1 MDGFYYKG
9 LGREEKAAYEQM
21 KTGFEQLMPAVRVI
35 RLERERL
42 AEVYLRLKLDTP
54 LLFYVTGELSQGR
67 PDGSGGGAGTAVQ
80 QPHDGGPEAEAAE
93 DLRRIRRGAGGIL
106 NRNTDGGD
114 GGAVPAM
121 AALRRHSVIS
131 GGA

>member
-54 LLFYVTGELSQGR
+54 LLCYVTGYSYR
-67 PDGSGGGAGTAVQ
+67 
-80 QPHDGGPEAEAAE
+80 
-93 DLRRIRRGAGGIL
+93 
-106 NRNTDGGD
+106 
-114 GGAVPAM
+114 
-121 AALRRHSVIS
+121 
-131 GGA
+131 

>member
-42 AEVYLRLKLDTP
+42 AEVFSGEARLIISRFDAEETLAVCGSADLDSVIDAAGIRLAGIVPEDGLLAMHGSCRELLQRKSHGFSAIERIAARLEGEAVP
-54 LLFYVTGELSQGR
+54 L
-67 PDGSGGGAGTAVQ
+67 GS
-80 QPHDGGPEAEAAE
+80 
-93 DLRRIRRGAGGIL
+93 LRRF
-106 NRNTDGGD
+106 
-114 GGAVPAM
+114 
-121 AALRRHSVIS
+121 
-131 GGA
+131 